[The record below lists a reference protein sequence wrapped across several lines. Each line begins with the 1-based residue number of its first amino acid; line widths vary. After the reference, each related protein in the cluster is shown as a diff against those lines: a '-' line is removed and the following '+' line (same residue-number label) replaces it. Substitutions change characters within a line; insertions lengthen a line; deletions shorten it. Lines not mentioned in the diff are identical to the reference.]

1 MFDVSSPKVLTPA
14 ALFAVLS
21 PGLLLQLPDRI
32 PGRNSLANSLR
43 TMKTSNAAVLFHAGV
58 FLVLYNLVAR
68 SMGLV
73 LTRNDLIVTTALF
86 IILSPGLLLTLPPGG
101 GGVLMSGQTSMQSII
116 LHTLVF
122 AVVFALLRKQFPQFY

>member
-21 PGLLLQLPDRI
+21 PGMLLQLPDRI

-58 FLVLYNLVAR
+58 FLVLYNLIAR

-86 IILSPGLLLTLPPGG
+86 IILSPGLLLTLPPGQF
-101 GGVLMSGQTSMQSII
+101 MSGQTSMQAII
-116 LHTLVF
+116 MHTLVF